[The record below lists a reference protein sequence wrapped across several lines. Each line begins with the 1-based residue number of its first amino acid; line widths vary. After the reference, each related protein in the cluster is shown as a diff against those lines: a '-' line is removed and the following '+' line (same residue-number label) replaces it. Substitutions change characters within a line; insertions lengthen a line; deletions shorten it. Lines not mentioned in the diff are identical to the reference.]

1 MTAVA
6 VKKQQAAAA
15 TPAAYDIK
23 VRRMDFEFSDDIP
36 EFWYGNDPFRTLLL
50 AALSGGFPEGE
61 RFFID
66 SVRNFQDQVTDPEL
80 QQAIRAFIGQEG
92 HHSKEHRELN
102 AFLERKGYSIS
113 KIDRWV
119 GKGMNMYRRRYSKE
133 RQLAQTAAVEHFTA
147 LLAEQYLLNSDE
159 LDQMDPRMAPI
170 WAWHAIEESEHKNVA
185 FDVYR
190 ATVNDEWIRR
200 SQMALTS
207 VMFVTFTTLD
217 MIRLLRESGHAGDIK
232 MWARGINYFW
242 GFPGRFRKLIPGYL
256 DYYRR
261 DFHPSQHDNRALI
274 EKARCRYLGS
284 KA

>member
-1 MTAVA
+1 MTALA
-6 VKKQQAAAA
+6 IKQHHAA
-15 TPAAYDIK
+15 TAQPAAYDIK

-36 EFWYGNDPFRTLLL
+36 EFWYDNDPLRTLLL

-80 QQAIRAFIGQEG
+80 QKAIRAFIGQEG

-113 KIDRWV
+113 KIDEWI
-119 GKGMNMYRRRYSKE
+119 GKGMNMYRRKYSKA

-147 LLAEQYLLNSDE
+147 LLAEQFLLDSNE
-159 LDQMDPRMAPI
+159 LDKMDPRMATI

-190 ATVNDEWIRR
+190 ATVNDEWLRR
-200 SQMALTS
+200 SQMAITTVFFL
-207 VMFVTFTTLD
+207 TFTTLD
-217 MIRLLRESGHAGDIK
+217 LIRLVRESGHAGDVK
-232 MWARGINYFW
+232 MWAKGINYFW
-242 GFPGRFRKLIPGYL
+242 GVPGRFRKLIPGYL

-261 DFHPSQHDNRALI
+261 DFHPSRHDNRALI
-274 EKARCRYLGS
+274 EQAKRRYLGD